1 MSAPDEL
8 LNTPPAVRKREI
20 VGWAMYDFANSSY
33 TTVVVSFIY
42 SAFFVAYIVPPELAH
57 LKNTF
62 WAVTVAISTGLA
74 IILAPLVGVLCDYS
88 GRKKRYL
95 AWCTWV
101 SVLATGGLF
110 FVDPGNIALGMAF
123 LICSNTAW
131 MLSESFIASFLTELA
146 NRDNMG
152 RISGIGWGIGYIGGL
167 LSLLMIIAIVT
178 TSAAD
183 NLERYIN
190 QNQLA
195 MIAIALF
202 YGLGA
207 LPTFLFVK
215 ERALPRPGFE
225 QADLPTLLRA
235 ARQRLGAMRSLIGDY
250 PVLFRFFIAFMV
262 FMAGVSVV
270 VKFFGIYA
278 QEEIGIAGT
287 QLLIIGATLQIASM
301 IGAIGFGFLE
311 DSLGS
316 KNTLLLSLLWWLCGL
331 MGIYLLEPLQAI
343 TGLGTVSLFVII
355 SFIAGSAMG
364 ATQSA
369 SRTVVGLLARPED
382 SALLFGL
389 WGTFGRVAIILGMS
403 FGPVSDAI
411 GRHNA
416 LLVIMAYF
424 VLGGLLLRRVPLNE
438 AIAQGP
444 APEKVS
450 SAV

>member
-1 MSAPDEL
+1 MSSSDESL
-8 LNTPPAVRKREI
+8 SPIQAVRKREI
-20 VGWAMYDFANSSY
+20 VSWAMYDFANSSY

-42 SAFFVAYIVPPELAH
+42 SAFFVGYIVPPELAH

-62 WAVTVAISTGLA
+62 WAASVAISTGLA
-74 IILAPLVGVLCDYS
+74 ILLAPLIGVLCDYS
-88 GRKKRYL
+88 GHKKRYL

-167 LSLLMIIAIVT
+167 LSLVMIIAIIT
-178 TSAAD
+178 TRAED
-183 NLERYIN
+183 NLALYID

-195 MIAIALF
+195 MVAIAVF
-202 YGLGA
+202 YALGA

-215 ERALPRPGFE
+215 ERSIPKPGFE
-225 QADLPTLLRA
+225 HASLAMLLRA
-235 ARQRLGAMRSLIGDY
+235 AGTRLKDMRNLISDY

-278 QEEIGIAGT
+278 QEEIGIGGA
-287 QLLIIGATLQIASM
+287 QLLIIGATLQVASM
-301 IGAIGFGFLE
+301 IGAVGFGFLE
-311 DSLGS
+311 DFLGS

-331 MGIYLLEPLQAI
+331 LGIYFLEPLQNL
-343 TGLGTVSLFVII
+343 TGLGTIPLFVVI

-364 ATQSA
+364 ATQGA
-369 SRTVVGLLARPED
+369 SRAVVGLLARPED

-389 WGTFGRVAIILGMS
+389 WGTFGRFAIIIGMT
-403 FGPVSDAI
+403 FGPISDAI

-416 LLVIMAYF
+416 LLVIMIYF
-424 VLGGLLLRRVPLNE
+424 IIGGLLLRRVPLTK

-444 APEKVS
+444 APERVS
-450 SAV
+450 

>member
-1 MSAPDEL
+1 MTSSDVSLSPVQ
-8 LNTPPAVRKREI
+8 AVRKREI

-62 WAVTVAISTGLA
+62 WAASVAISTGLA
-74 IILAPLVGVLCDYS
+74 ILLAPIVGVLCDYS
-88 GRKKRYL
+88 GHKKRYL

-167 LSLLMIIAIVT
+167 LSLVMIIAIVT
-178 TSAAD
+178 TQAKD
-183 NLERYIN
+183 NLALYVD

-195 MIAIALF
+195 MVAIALF
-202 YGLGA
+202 YALGA

-215 ERALPRPGFE
+215 ERAVPRPGFE
-225 QADLPTLLRA
+225 HANLGVLLRA
-235 ARQRLGAMRSLIGDY
+235 AGTRLKDMRSLIGDY

-278 QEEIGIAGT
+278 QEEIGITGA

-331 MGIYLLEPLQAI
+331 LGIYLLEPLQSL
-343 TGLGTVSLFVII
+343 TGLGTVPLFVVI

-369 SRTVVGLLARPED
+369 SRAVVGLLARPED

-389 WGTFGRVAIILGMS
+389 WGTFGRFAIIIGMT

-424 VLGGLLLRRVPLNE
+424 IVGGLLLRRVPLSE

-444 APEKVS
+444 APES
-450 SAV
+450 IR

>member
-1 MSAPDEL
+1 MSSSHQP
-8 LNTPPAVRKREI
+8 PSSVPAVRKREI

-62 WAVTVAISTGLA
+62 WAASVAISTGLA
-74 IILAPLVGVLCDYS
+74 IVLAPIIGVLCDYS
-88 GRKKRYL
+88 GHKKRYL

-167 LSLLMIIAIVT
+167 LSLVMIIAIVT
-178 TSAAD
+178 TRAEDDLA
-183 NLERYIN
+183 RYIN
-190 QNQLA
+190 QTQLA
-195 MIAIALF
+195 MVAIALF

-215 ERALPRPGFE
+215 ERGIPRPGFE
-225 QADLPTLLRA
+225 NADLAMLLRA
-235 ARQRLGAMRSLIGDY
+235 AGTRLSAMRNLIGNY

-262 FMAGVSVV
+262 YMAGVSVV

-278 QEEIGIAGT
+278 QEEIGIAGA
-287 QLLIIGATLQIASM
+287 QLLIIGATLQLASM

-316 KNTLLLSLLWWLCGL
+316 KNTLLLSLLWWLFGL
-331 MGIYLLEPLQAI
+331 LGIYLLEPLQNL
-343 TGLGTVSLFVII
+343 TGLGTVSLFVVI

-369 SRTVVGLLARPED
+369 SRAVVGLLARPED

-389 WGTFGRVAIILGMS
+389 WGTFGRFAIIIGMT

-416 LLVIMAYF
+416 LLVIMVYF
-424 VLGGLLLRRVPLNE
+424 ILGGLLLRRVPLKE

-444 APEKVS
+444 APERV
-450 SAV
+450 A

>member
-1 MSAPDEL
+1 MSSSDESL
-8 LNTPPAVRKREI
+8 SPAQAVRKREI

-62 WAVTVAISTGLA
+62 WAASVAISTGLA
-74 IILAPLVGVLCDYS
+74 ILLAPIVGVLCDYS
-88 GRKKRYL
+88 GHKKRYL

-110 FVDPGNIALGMAF
+110 FVDPGNITLGMAF

-167 LSLLMIIAIVT
+167 LSLVMIIAIVT
-178 TSAAD
+178 TRAEDDLA
-183 NLERYIN
+183 LYID

-195 MIAIALF
+195 MVAIALF

-215 ERALPRPGFE
+215 ERAIPRPGFE
-225 QADLPTLLRA
+225 HATLGVLLRA
-235 ARQRLGAMRSLIGDY
+235 AGARLKDMRSLIIDY

-278 QEEIGIAGT
+278 QEEIGIGGT

-301 IGAIGFGFLE
+301 VGAIGFGFLE
-311 DSLGS
+311 DALGS

-331 MGIYLLEPLQAI
+331 LGIYLLEPLQQL
-343 TGLGTVSLFVII
+343 TGLETVPLFVVI

-369 SRTVVGLLARPED
+369 SRAVVGLLARPED

-389 WGTFGRVAIILGMS
+389 WGTFGRFAIIIGMT

-424 VLGGLLLRRVPLNE
+424 IIGGLLLRRVPLGE

-444 APEKVS
+444 APERVG
-450 SAV
+450 

>member
-1 MSAPDEL
+1 MSSSHQSL
-8 LNTPPAVRKREI
+8 SSVPAVRKREI

-62 WAVTVAISTGLA
+62 WAASVAISTGLA
-74 IILAPLVGVLCDYS
+74 IVLAPIIGVLCDYS
-88 GRKKRYL
+88 GHKKRYL

-167 LSLLMIIAIVT
+167 LSLVMIIAIVT
-178 TSAAD
+178 TRAEDDLA
-183 NLERYIN
+183 RYIN

-215 ERALPRPGFE
+215 ERAVPRPGFE
-225 QADLPTLLRA
+225 NANLAMLLRA
-235 ARQRLGAMRSLIGDY
+235 AGARLSAMRGLIGNY
-250 PVLFRFFIAFMV
+250 PVLFRFFVAFMV
-262 FMAGVSVV
+262 YMAGVSVV

-278 QEEIGIAGT
+278 QEEIGIAGA
-287 QLLIIGATLQIASM
+287 QLLLIGATLQIASM
-301 IGAIGFGFLE
+301 IGAVGFGFLE

-316 KNTLLLSLLWWLCGL
+316 KNTLLLSLLWWLFGL
-331 MGIYLLEPLQAI
+331 MGIYLLEPLQSL
-343 TGLGTVSLFVII
+343 TGLGTISLFVVI

-369 SRTVVGLLARPED
+369 SRAVVGLLARPED

-389 WGTFGRVAIILGMS
+389 WGTFGRFAIIIGMT
-403 FGPVSDAI
+403 FGPISDAI

-416 LLVIMAYF
+416 LLIIMIYF
-424 VLGGLLLRRVPLNE
+424 ILGGLLLQRVPLRQ

-444 APEKVS
+444 APERT
-450 SAV
+450 A